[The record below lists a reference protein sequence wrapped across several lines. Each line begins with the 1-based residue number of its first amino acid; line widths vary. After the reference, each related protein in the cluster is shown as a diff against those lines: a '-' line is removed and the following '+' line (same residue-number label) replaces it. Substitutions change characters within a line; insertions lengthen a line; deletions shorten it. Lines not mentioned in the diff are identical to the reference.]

1 MISEKVNYFCNFFA
15 QANQHIGKIPRFRFT
30 CPSYVL
36 SSVLFQLK
44 YNRHKC
50 IPYVENLLQS
60 LQAFDL
66 EIVAHASDR
75 EKRSNLLSRLVD
87 AANRNETRKGLK
99 MAGLR
104 LVGQIET
111 IHDQL
116 QTNELTVISDF
127 LASNLGCRHKLVTH
141 KTYLEHLAVTL
152 VSIYRFNGFDKQQ
165 TRDNFNAIFSSSIY
179 KFPFPSHID
188 EIEEKEERLSRKES
202 YLNERNFRGH
212 FTAIPDSVNRKV
224 YSPFV
229 IILLMNV
236 EFGCG
241 ASLDFEFNG
250 VRTVDPGH
258 EEVVRMIKILSD
270 SEMEKDFFDHKN
282 FAVCLFQIN
291 TKTNVGDYRGDIYA
305 KAQTVADYLNT
316 RLGYNKV
323 TVNRSKFLQTLDFE
337 NFSSGWT
344 SESSNAKIPDYR
356 IHFIK
361 DNASSHLKDINERL
375 KYPLLYTEH
384 LFWESKRNKDLIK
397 LWQYLE
403 NTTPEEFGKRSVC
416 RTVSNILLYRKHRIV
431 NSVYAQDLINVVS
444 NMSPYDRNE
453 FPSDMVRRLRKRDRD
468 LDIYEAT
475 KHSQNSFIR
484 SLGRH
489 WKADKKRATDDE
501 FAKHFND
508 LLVEA
513 RAFRNMV
520 LHDGNYHPALKI
532 RLETCLP
539 YVATQYRFQCIAI
552 VQANSRRKDYSRLIV
567 AKSEVKGY

>member
-1 MISEKVNYFCNFFA
+1 M
-15 QANQHIGKIPRFRFT
+15 
-30 CPSYVL
+30 
-36 SSVLFQLK
+36 
-44 YNRHKC
+44 
-50 IPYVENLLQS
+50 
-60 LQAFDL
+60 
-66 EIVAHASDR
+66 
-75 EKRSNLLSRLVD
+75 SNLLSRLAN
-87 AANRNETRKGLK
+87 AAKRNETRKGLE
-99 MAGLR
+99 MAGPR
-104 LVGQIET
+104 LVPRIEA

-127 LASNLGCRHKLVTH
+127 LASNLGCGHKLVTH
-141 KTYLEHLAVTL
+141 KAYLEHLAATL
-152 VSIYRFNGFDKQQ
+152 VSIYRFNGFDKRQ

-188 EIEEKEERLSRKES
+188 EIEEKEERLSRKKS

-212 FTAIPDSVNRKV
+212 FTAIPDSVNRKI

-236 EFGCG
+236 EFGSG

-250 VRTVDPGH
+250 VRTVDPSH
-258 EEVVRMIKILSD
+258 EEVVRMIETLSD
-270 SEMEKDFFDHKN
+270 SEMEKDFFNHEN

-337 NFSSGWT
+337 NFSSGWS
-344 SESSNAKIPDYR
+344 SESPNAKILDYR
-356 IHFIK
+356 VDFIK
-361 DNASSHLKDINERL
+361 DNASSHLKDINDRL

-403 NTTPEEFGKRSVC
+403 NTTPEEFGKRPVC
-416 RTVSNILLYRKHRIV
+416 RTVSNILLYRKQRMVDSI
-431 NSVYAQDLINVVS
+431 YAADLINVLS

-453 FPSDMVRRLRKRDRD
+453 FPSDMVRRLRNRDID

-475 KHSQNSFIR
+475 KHSQNPFVK

-489 WKADKKRATDDE
+489 WKVDRKRAADDE

-520 LHDGNYHPALKI
+520 LHDGNYHPALKT

-539 YVATQYRFQCIAI
+539 YLATQYRFQCISI
-552 VQANSRRKDYSRLIV
+552 VQANSWRKDYGKLIT
-567 AKSEVKGY
+567 AKRKAKGY